1 MLIALYCLLKDDI
14 ITKMILG
21 IWLINALCKA
31 VEIYKGEV
39 ERRMKADIKDFN
51 GAEMLAD
58 RIVYNNLS
66 DDIEDVIS
74 NVDYWYKKI
83 LKEKADE

>member
-31 VEIYKGEV
+31 VEIYKG
-39 ERRMKADIKDFN
+39 DSLWIW
-51 GAEMLAD
+51 
-58 RIVYNNLS
+58 
-66 DDIEDVIS
+66 IEENYS
-74 NVDYWYKKI
+74 
-83 LKEKADE
+83 AF

>member
-31 VEIYKGEV
+31 VEIYKG
-39 ERRMKADIKDFN
+39 DIICGIICGFI
-51 GAEMLAD
+51 GL
-58 RIVYNNLS
+58 
-66 DDIEDVIS
+66 
-74 NVDYWYKKI
+74 WI
-83 LKEKADE
+83 L